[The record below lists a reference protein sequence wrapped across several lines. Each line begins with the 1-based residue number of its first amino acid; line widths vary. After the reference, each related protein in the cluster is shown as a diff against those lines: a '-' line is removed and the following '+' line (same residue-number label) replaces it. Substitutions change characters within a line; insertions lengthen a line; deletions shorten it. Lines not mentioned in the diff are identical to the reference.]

1 MFTWFTLL
9 FNLPLIFGQIKISD
23 ENTEPLNVTGIRFSF
38 RVRGNTDQLN
48 GHFSV
53 EHKDCSNRYCGQKV
67 YSPPISDGN
76 QIRIGTEL
84 SPCSDHF
91 GLKIKAGKFDFAGGG
106 VVVFRRDWKALVC
119 NKTQIRNPFEE
130 TYSSV
135 RTQTSNDTTVSSTD
149 STVNVHYDKITTISI
164 AKKSENNTK
173 EIKHKI
179 KDNATQNIVA
189 KNNDKQI
196 ILVAFIA
203 SSITLVATLAVVFF
217 VLFARRLWSKRTRAE
232 VEKNP
237 DYGFYYG
244 SVLIFIWT
252 RSIRFKIQN
261 LFISFFSPDGERIDN
276 GVVEMVDQNNYYE
289 NS

>member
-1 MFTWFTLL
+1 M
-9 FNLPLIFGQIKISD
+9 
-23 ENTEPLNVTGIRFSF
+23 
-38 RVRGNTDQLN
+38 
-48 GHFSV
+48 
-53 EHKDCSNRYCGQKV
+53 
-67 YSPPISDGN
+67 
-76 QIRIGTEL
+76 
-84 SPCSDHF
+84 
-91 GLKIKAGKFDFAGGG
+91 
-106 VVVFRRDWKALVC
+106 
-119 NKTQIRNPFEE
+119 
-130 TYSSV
+130 
-135 RTQTSNDTTVSSTD
+135 
-149 STVNVHYDKITTISI
+149 NVHYDKITTISI

-203 SSITLVATLAVVFF
+203 SSLTLVTTLAVVFF

-252 RSIRFKIQN
+252 WSVRFKSQN
-261 LFISFFSPDGERIDN
+261 ISIYFSVLMAKESTTELWKWLTRITI
-276 GVVEMVDQNNYYE
+276 MKIHK
-289 NS
+289 